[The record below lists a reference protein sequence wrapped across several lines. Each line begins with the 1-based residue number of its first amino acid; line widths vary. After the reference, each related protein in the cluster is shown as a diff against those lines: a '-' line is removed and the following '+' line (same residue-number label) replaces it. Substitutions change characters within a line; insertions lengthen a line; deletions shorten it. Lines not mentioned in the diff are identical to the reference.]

1 MTRAPP
7 LASLTLLYFPRVGGW
22 GGKLPQRA
30 VRSLQKASLG
40 DGLATECKASL
51 KISSRDAPIFD
62 AEIKQTLFC
71 VLQISSSEVRST
83 VGWHNIDM
91 TYERRRSHPRCDSSS
106 PLSHQN
112 VCQLVANITSHGR
125 ATAPT
130 SSLQRPMPISRQA
143 TRPRCAH
150 LHRYVNPPLDRLLR
164 PFARGPLA
172 HVFLSRAPRASLRT
186 SVDS

>member
-1 MTRAPP
+1 
-7 LASLTLLYFPRVGGW
+7 
-22 GGKLPQRA
+22 
-30 VRSLQKASLG
+30 
-40 DGLATECKASL
+40 
-51 KISSRDAPIFD
+51 
-62 AEIKQTLFC
+62 
-71 VLQISSSEVRST
+71 
-83 VGWHNIDM
+83 M

-130 SSLQRPMPISRQA
+130 SSLQRPLPISRQA
-143 TRPRCAH
+143 TRSRCAH

-172 HVFLSRAPRASLRT
+172 HVFLSWRDAHSCDSCSGGCRAASQSSSRSSLMTVRTLPCARLSFLSLPHSRRRSHRPRSSCAT
-186 SVDS
+186 S

>member
-1 MTRAPP
+1 MEI
-7 LASLTLLYFPRVGGW
+7 LTEKFPKQFYFPTK

-150 LHRYVNPPLDRLLR
+150 LHRYCQSSSRSSPTTVR
-164 PFARGPLA
+164 AR
-172 HVFLSRAPRASLRT
+172 SPRARLSLDLP
-186 SVDS
+186 SA